1 VRPDLRALGALGA
14 LAALL
19 TGAAGAAGAGAAPSS
34 SLAPVSSQLHWHSC
48 DAYDESF
55 LCSELAVP
63 IDYAHP
69 ADGNL
74 ELALVER
81 PASDTPVLGDIVIN
95 PGGPGDSGVQYLES
109 ESFYFPAELTEHFNL
124 VSFDPR
130 GVGQSDPVS
139 CVGASVLVHNVLN
152 FDPDPVTAA
161 QAATLVSSD
170 KAFARAC
177 AEHTSMTLL
186 ENVGTANAARDLDR
200 IRVALGQSKL
210 DYLGLGYGT
219 YLGELYDEQY
229 PSRVGAM
236 VLDGVVDPALS
247 STALSQQR
255 AQALQGELGDFFAWC
270 DGSSLGRLQAT
281 WPCRATLPQGAEPAY
296 HQLMA
301 RLADG
306 YRPDAELPPVD
317 GEAQKVTLGV
327 ADLAV
332 AALLP
337 YPGDWTDLAQ
347 AIEEALVGYG
357 GALVSAA
364 YSLSGVTADGQLSS
378 NYAAADTAIGCA
390 DGIYTSEVTADEHLA
405 ARLAKTAPDFV
416 FEAWVGS
423 GCAYWLLKAG
433 HKRAEVHV
441 AGGRPV
447 LLIGSTGDPSTPY
460 SWAQAVARQLGDAR
474 LLTRDGPGH
483 TAYFNSTCVQTWT
496 DQFFAT
502 RTLPPKGT
510 VCNSNN
516 LNVIEP

>member
-1 VRPDLRALGALGA
+1 MSPDLRALAA

-19 TGAAGAAGAGAAPSS
+19 SGATGAGAGPASSVAPASS
-34 SLAPVSSQLHWHSC
+34 DLHWHICKSF
-48 DAYDESF
+48 DQSF

-63 IDYAHP
+63 IDYTRPSA
-69 ADGNL
+69 GSL
-74 ELALVER
+74 KLALIER
-81 PASDTPVLGDIVIN
+81 PATDAPVLGDIVIN

-109 ESFYFPAELTEHFNL
+109 ESFYFPAELTDHFNL

-130 GVGQSDPVS
+130 GVGQSDPVA
-139 CVGASVLVHNVLN
+139 CVGAPALVHSVLD

-161 QAATLVSSD
+161 QASTLVSGE
-170 KAFARAC
+170 KAFARSC

-186 ENVGTANAARDLDR
+186 DNVGTANTGRDLDR

-210 DYLGLGYGT
+210 NYLGLGYGT

-229 PSRVGAM
+229 PGHVRAM
-236 VLDGVVDPALS
+236 VLDGVVNPALS
-247 STALSQQR
+247 SSAGTEQR
-255 AQALQGELGDFFAWC
+255 AEALQGELGDFFAWC
-270 DGSSLGRLQAT
+270 DGNSLGRLRAT
-281 WPCRATLPQGAEPAY
+281 WPCRATLPQGSEEAY

-306 YRPDAELPPVD
+306 YRPDAEMPPLD

-347 AIEEALVGYG
+347 ALQEALAGYG

-364 YSLSGVTADGQLSS
+364 YGDIGLAANGQLSS
-378 NYAAADTAIGCA
+378 NYAAADSAIGCA
-390 DGIYTSEVTADEHLA
+390 DGIYTSAVTDDERLA

-416 FEAWVGS
+416 FEAWDGS
-423 GCAYWLLKAG
+423 GCAYWPVKAEQ
-433 HKRAEVHV
+433 KPAEVHV
-441 AGGRPV
+441 TRGRPV
-447 LLIGSTGDPSTPY
+447 LLIGSTGDTTPY
-460 SWAQAVARQLGDAR
+460 SWAQAVARQLGNAR

-483 TAYFNSTCVQTWT
+483 TAYFYSTCVQNWT
-496 DQFFAT
+496 DDFFGT
-502 RTLPPKGT
+502 LTLPPKGT
-510 VCNSNN
+510 VCNSDNPD
-516 LNVIEP
+516 VILP